1 MSKIRLDQ
9 LDQYMDDDHSYNTK
23 KKIKKFKKKDE

>member
-1 MSKIRLDQ
+1 MSKIRLEE
-9 LDQYMDDDHSYNTK
+9 LDNYLDNEDNYQPK